1 MPPGVWTTASISLP
15 VLTLWMRT
23 VVSGAEAGDHP
34 GLDRER
40 PDAGQHVAAVGRRVD
55 RWLQHAGLGEQIV
68 DVRVRSCRAADDGD
82 LGGQRVAAADAVDL
96 QLVPGAHDARKH
108 SIARHRITR
117 QIFTTEIRSARS
129 TATHHARMVL
139 MSYWDSVSLADVP
152 GDAIASRTGGDLT
165 RTVGDVKCNDLNER
179 CMAHMKLDLDDLR
192 GFVAI
197 AELGSFHAA
206 ADALHLSQPA
216 LTRRLQK
223 LEATLGV
230 QLIDR
235 DSRQLRLSSVGR
247 DFFFKAKRLLDELDA
262 AVLGIRELADQA
274 SGEVTIG
281 AVPTATYYFL
291 PRVIEDF
298 NTQYPRIRIR
308 ILDLSANDVLE
319 AVQRGQAEFGINLL
333 GAQEPDID
341 FEPLLRDPF
350 LFVCR
355 NDHAAGD
362 TRAGPLGGNRALPV
376 HHGRPAQRQPD
387 DHGRGLADLPVRPRW
402 FYEVQHLSTSLGLVE
417 AGLGVAAVP
426 KLAAP
431 SGAARCPCRAAAGRS
446 SGDAHH
452 GDHPPARLHP
462 VAGGPAVP
470 SDPQGSLGD
479 GLAPA
484 LLLLADGTLEDR
496 LDEQHAWPGRASP
509 RSRPR
514 RVGPSTSGTGKLTKR
529 RSFAP

>member
-1 MPPGVWTTASISLP
+1 M
-15 VLTLWMRT
+15 
-23 VVSGAEAGDHP
+23 
-34 GLDRER
+34 
-40 PDAGQHVAAVGRRVD
+40 
-55 RWLQHAGLGEQIV
+55 
-68 DVRVRSCRAADDGD
+68 
-82 LGGQRVAAADAVDL
+82 
-96 QLVPGAHDARKH
+96 
-108 SIARHRITR
+108 
-117 QIFTTEIRSARS
+117 
-129 TATHHARMVL
+129 
-139 MSYWDSVSLADVP
+139 
-152 GDAIASRTGGDLT
+152 
-165 RTVGDVKCNDLNER
+165 
-179 CMAHMKLDLDDLR
+179 
-192 GFVAI
+192 

-223 LEATLGV
+223 LEAALGV

-235 DSRQLRLSSVGR
+235 NSRQLRLSSVGR

-319 AVQRGQAEFGINLL
+319 AVKRGQAEFGINLL
-333 GAQEPDID
+333 GAQEPDLD

-355 NDHAAGD
+355 QRSCRW
-362 TRAGPLGGNRALPV
+362 RACEQVRWEDMAPYRFITVGRLSGNRMILDAAL
-376 HHGRPAQRQPD
+376 A
-387 DHGRGLADLPVRPRW
+387 GLPIRPRW

-431 SGAARCPCRAAAGRS
+431 SGRTRS
-446 SGDAHH
+446 S
-452 GDHPPARLHP
+452 
-462 VAGGPAVP
+462 
-470 SDPQGSLGD
+470 SC
-479 GLAPA
+479 
-484 LLLLADGTLEDR
+484 
-496 LDEQHAWPGRASP
+496 GRWSI
-509 RSRPR
+509 RW
-514 RVGPSTSGTGKLTKR
+514 
-529 RSFAP
+529 

>member
-1 MPPGVWTTASISLP
+1 
-15 VLTLWMRT
+15 
-23 VVSGAEAGDHP
+23 
-34 GLDRER
+34 
-40 PDAGQHVAAVGRRVD
+40 
-55 RWLQHAGLGEQIV
+55 
-68 DVRVRSCRAADDGD
+68 
-82 LGGQRVAAADAVDL
+82 
-96 QLVPGAHDARKH
+96 
-108 SIARHRITR
+108 
-117 QIFTTEIRSARS
+117 
-129 TATHHARMVL
+129 
-139 MSYWDSVSLADVP
+139 
-152 GDAIASRTGGDLT
+152 
-165 RTVGDVKCNDLNER
+165 
-179 CMAHMKLDLDDLR
+179 MKLDLDDLR

-206 ADALHLSQPA
+206 ADSLHLSQPA

-355 NDHAAGD
+355 HDHALAQP
-362 TRAGPLGGNRALPV
+362 RAGALGGHRALPV

-387 DHGRGLADLPVRPRW
+387 DPGRGTGRTTDPAA
-402 FYEVQHLSTSLGLVE
+402 LV
-417 AGLGVAAVP
+417 LR
-426 KLAAP
+426 
-431 SGAARCPCRAAAGRS
+431 GAASEHVPGSWSRPGSAWPRCPSWPHPAARTPYSPCGRWS
-446 SGDAHH
+446 I
-452 GDHPPARLHP
+452 R
-462 VAGGPAVP
+462 
-470 SDPQGSLGD
+470 
-479 GLAPA
+479 
-484 LLLLADGTLEDR
+484 
-496 LDEQHAWPGRASP
+496 W
-509 RSRPR
+509 
-514 RVGPSTSGTGKLTKR
+514 
-529 RSFAP
+529 